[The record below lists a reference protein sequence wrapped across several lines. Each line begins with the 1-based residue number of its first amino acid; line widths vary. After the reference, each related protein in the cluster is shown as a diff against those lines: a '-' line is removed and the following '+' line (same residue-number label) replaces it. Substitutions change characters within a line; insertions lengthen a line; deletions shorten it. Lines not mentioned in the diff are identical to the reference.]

1 MQSKW
6 ANCEQTPDEAEDES
20 SVFRIPATIHEGA
33 KLASY
38 RAGGLWVFFSFGGIS
53 SLHCRIR
60 VCLLRKRNNLR
71 KTSLPTFLSK
81 STRLFLSN
89 SLALFFFL
97 PLYYFKQKLSFQT
110 SHSPATSN
118 GRASIECIPPA
129 ARAHTHFPRHVS
141 HLCSVWVGIAQ
152 SKGIKEPC
160 STNA

>member
-20 SVFRIPATIHEGA
+20 SVFRIPATIHKGA

-89 SLALFFFL
+89 SLAVKHLFSSFYHSIISNRNFHSKHPIPL
-97 PLYYFKQKLSFQT
+97 PLVMEEPLLNAFLLQPEPTRIFL
-110 SHSPATSN
+110 ATF
-118 GRASIECIPPA
+118 
-129 ARAHTHFPRHVS
+129 HTFVRFG
-141 HLCSVWVGIAQ
+141 W
-152 SKGIKEPC
+152 E
-160 STNA
+160 